1 MRITTRDFGELE
13 IDESTVISIP
23 NGIIGFEDTKR
34 YTLISPLGEDKFP
47 MWLQSVEAAE
57 PCFVVYDPMQL
68 CSEYRFE
75 ITDEEQALLG
85 IDENSPYR
93 VLVVA
98 IVPDDY
104 RKTTINL
111 RCPIIINTKTSV
123 AAQVI
128 LTEHYDFR
136 CPVYEGG
143 D

>member
-13 IDESTVISIP
+13 IDESTVINIP

-111 RCPIIINTKTSV
+111 RCPIIINTETSV

-128 LTEHYDFR
+128 LL
-136 CPVYEGG
+136 
-143 D
+143 